1 MRRFGKLFPILLLV
15 GCMVPSD
22 AKVSDE
28 SAINGIDDSG
38 FGSDSGDTDA
48 DGEDYVPS
56 EDESDYLAL
65 APAATDQYVFVANP
79 DRDTLSR
86 IAVSTLAVVTVEVGR
101 IPSSVQ
107 TTSDHRLAVTLDQG
121 DDAVSIVH
129 AETLDVFALEVRD
142 NMNQLSLS
150 PDGAWA
156 MAWYDPN
163 AESLGSSGGVTSFNE
178 VSFVRTDPATHYP
191 MAVGYDPAGVRW
203 SDDGTRAVVVSDA
216 CLAVVTLGDASPERT
231 LIPLVEDDADPPVA
245 EEVVLTPDGRY
256 AFVRQRGVDDLLVV
270 DLDNAVVDRVT
281 VGTDPTDMDVR
292 ADGDFLTVVS
302 RSARQLWSFDLA
314 NPYATAEVV
323 DFPVDLPFGSITFT
337 GDGKRAV
344 LYTNASAVAALSIW
358 EVGTTDFDTR
368 ALVKPAASVG
378 LSPEGTTALVFHTRE
393 NAADA
398 NRDDPF
404 YDQWA
409 LTLMETDDNGE
420 NRLLLPTEPTGYTV
434 TDDDRYG
441 YFILDGHDLLEMVS
455 FDTLI
460 PTTVPLPSQ
469 PAFIGTFPGLD
480 MAWASQAHDLGRISF
495 YDPATASL
503 DTITGFELNGEIDH

>member
-1 MRRFGKLFPILLLV
+1 MGRFDKLFPLLLIV
-15 GCMVPSD
+15 GCTASGYTTSD
-22 AKVSDE
+22 A
-28 SAINGIDDSG
+28 SAIDSLEDPA
-38 FGSDSGDTDA
+38 FGTDSGDTDA
-48 DGEDYVPS
+48 DGDDYVPS

-86 IAVSTLAVVTVEVGR
+86 IAVGTLAVVTVEVGR

-107 TTSDHRLAVTLDQG
+107 TTRDHRLVVTLDQG
-121 DDAVSIVH
+121 DDAVSVVH
-129 AETLDVFALEVRD
+129 AESLDVVALEVRD

-191 MAVGYDPAGVRW
+191 MAVGYDPAGVHW
-203 SDDGTRAVVVSDA
+203 SEDGTRAVVVSDA
-216 CLAVVTLGDASPERT
+216 VLAVVTLGEGDPERT

-256 AFVRQRGVDDLLVV
+256 AFVRQRGAEELLLV
-270 DLDNAVVDRVT
+270 DLDIGVVDRVA

-292 ADGDFLTVVS
+292 ADAAYLTVVA
-302 RSARQLWSFDLA
+302 RSARQLWSYDLA
-314 NPYATAEVV
+314 NPYSDAEVV
-323 DFPVDLPFGSITFT
+323 DFPVDLPFGSISFT
-337 GDGKRAV
+337 GDGQRAV
-344 LYTNASAVAALSIW
+344 LYTNASAVAALCFW
-358 EVGTTDFDTR
+358 DVGTTDFDTR
-368 ALVKPAASVG
+368 SLVKPVASVG

-393 NAADA
+393 NAPDA
-398 NRDDPF
+398 NPDDPF
-404 YDQWA
+404 YNRWA
-409 LTLMETDDNGE
+409 LTLMETDNNGE
-420 NRLLLPTEPTGYTV
+420 NRLLLPTEPSGYTV

-460 PTTVPLPSQ
+460 PTTVSLPSQ

-480 MAWASQAHDLGRISF
+480 VAWASQAHDLGRISF
-495 YDPATASL
+495 YDPETASL